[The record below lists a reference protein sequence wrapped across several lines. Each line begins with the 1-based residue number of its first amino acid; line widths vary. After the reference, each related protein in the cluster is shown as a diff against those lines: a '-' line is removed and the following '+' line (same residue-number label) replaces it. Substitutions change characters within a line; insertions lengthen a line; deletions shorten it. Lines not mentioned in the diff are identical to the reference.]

1 MQKILFIDPEKCRG
15 CRLCEIVCSMYHE
28 NVCNPSLARIHV
40 AKWQVDGFYVPIT
53 MKCDLCN
60 GNPIC
65 VKFCVPEAL
74 QFIDANANNLRKKR
88 AAVENFLELIQKFR
102 KNKRIKAS

>member
-15 CRLCEIVCSMYHE
+15 CRLCEIVCSMHHE
-28 NVCNPSLARIHV
+28 NVCNPFLARIHV
-40 AKWQVDGFYVPIT
+40 AKWENDGFYVPIT
-53 MKCDLCN
+53 IKCDLCS

-74 QFIDANANNLRKKR
+74 QFIDANANNLRKKK
-88 AAVENFLELIQKFR
+88 AAVEKFSELMQKYR
-102 KNKRIKAS
+102 KNKRIKTS